1 MAQDR
6 SPRTRDTGQRLGVSV
21 WLCLTLLS
29 LGCATSYLPPPTAVL
44 DRARATRSYSARLRV
59 NLWGPDLRART
70 QALIAFRRPDAIRLE
85 IPGGVGLR
93 LVAVIRQG
101 ELIAVFP
108 GEQAVFRGPAEP
120 AELLALLGVELSPQE
135 LMDLLVGVPSPR
147 LRSYQARWGE
157 ALPREVKAVL
167 PDGSQLELK
176 IEDPETGTPF
186 SSRVFEP
193 PRHDGFRRVQAAE
206 ARGLWRGR

>member
-1 MAQDR
+1 MAPIR
-6 SPRTRDTGQRLGVSV
+6 IPSAAS
-21 WLCLTLLS
+21 LCLTLLS
-29 LGCATSYLPPPTAVL
+29 LGCATTYLPPPTAVL

-59 NLWGPDLRART
+59 KLRGPDMRART
-70 QALIAFRRPDAIRLE
+70 QALIAFRRPDAVRLE
-85 IPGGVGLR
+85 VPGGMGLR

-101 ELIAVFP
+101 ELTAVFP
-108 GEQAVFRGPAEP
+108 GERAVFRGPAEP
-120 AELLALLGVELSPQE
+120 AELLALLGVDLSPAE
-135 LMDLLVGVPSPR
+135 LMDLLVGLPSPR

-176 IEDPETGTPF
+176 IEAPETGTPF
-186 SSRVFEP
+186 SSQVFEP
-193 PRHDGFRRVQAAE
+193 PPHEGFRRVQAAE